1 MATTAFDVVL
11 KDIEERRET
20 IARALVDGGARDYS
34 EYRDMCGQV
43 RGLSI
48 AHSFITD
55 LVRKMEQQ
63 DDE

>member
-1 MATTAFDVVL
+1 MATTAFSVVM
-11 KDIEERRET
+11 KEIEEHRES
-20 IARALVDGGARDYS
+20 IARALVDGTARDYADYKS
-34 EYRDMCGQV
+34 MCGEI

-48 AHSFITD
+48 AHAFIND